1 MNSFEL
7 DGILE
12 KKDVIRYTLASVP
25 ILDLAIRHMSV
36 VQEAGSD
43 RKLSFSAEAAA
54 VGPAAKALNEV
65 ELGSRLKFRGFLTTS
80 SARSRKLVL
89 HITEFE
95 RSKSWLL
102 VPKERVDLVTLISR
116 TRFSSVKILPLH
128 S

>member
-36 VQEAGSD
+36 VQE
-43 RKLSFSAEAAA
+43 

-95 RSKSWLL
+95 
-102 VPKERVDLVTLISR
+102 KE
-116 TRFSSVKILPLH
+116 
-128 S
+128 

>member
-12 KKDVIRYTLASVP
+12 KKDVIRYT

-95 RSKSWLL
+95 
-102 VPKERVDLVTLISR
+102 KE
-116 TRFSSVKILPLH
+116 
-128 S
+128 

>member
-1 MNSFEL
+1 VNSFEL

-25 ILDLAIRHMSV
+25 ILDLTIRHMSV

-43 RKLSFSAEAAA
+43 RKLSFSAEAA

-95 RSKSWLL
+95 
-102 VPKERVDLVTLISR
+102 KE
-116 TRFSSVKILPLH
+116 
-128 S
+128 

>member
-25 ILDLAIRHMSV
+25 ILDLTIRHMSV

-54 VGPAAKALNEV
+54 VGPAA
-65 ELGSRLKFRGFLTTS
+65 RLSMRWNS
-80 SARSRKLVL
+80 EAV
-89 HITEFE
+89 
-95 RSKSWLL
+95 
-102 VPKERVDLVTLISR
+102 
-116 TRFSSVKILPLH
+116 
-128 S
+128 

>member
-25 ILDLAIRHMSV
+25 ILDLTIRHMSV

-54 VGPAAKALNEV
+54 VGLAAKALNEV
-65 ELGSRLKFRGFLTTS
+65 ELGSRLKFRGFLITS

-95 RSKSWLL
+95 
-102 VPKERVDLVTLISR
+102 KE
-116 TRFSSVKILPLH
+116 
-128 S
+128 

>member
-25 ILDLAIRHMSV
+25 ILDLAICLMSV
-36 VQEAGSD
+36 VKVAGWE
-43 RKLSFSAEAAA
+43 RNLSFFSEAAA
-54 VGPAAKALNEV
+54 GGPAAKALNEV

-95 RSKSWLL
+95 
-102 VPKERVDLVTLISR
+102 KE
-116 TRFSSVKILPLH
+116 
-128 S
+128 

>member
-25 ILDLAIRHMSV
+25 ILDLTIRHMSV

-54 VGPAAKALNEV
+54 VGPALNEV

-95 RSKSWLL
+95 
-102 VPKERVDLVTLISR
+102 KE
-116 TRFSSVKILPLH
+116 
-128 S
+128 

>member
-25 ILDLAIRHMSV
+25 ILDLTIRHMSV

-43 RKLSFSAEAAA
+43 RKLSFSAEAASD
-54 VGPAAKALNEV
+54 VYKRQEV

-95 RSKSWLL
+95 
-102 VPKERVDLVTLISR
+102 KE
-116 TRFSSVKILPLH
+116 
-128 S
+128 

>member
-25 ILDLAIRHMSV
+25 ILDLTIRHMSV

-54 VGPAAKALNEV
+54 
-65 ELGSRLKFRGFLTTS
+65 LGSRLKFRGFLTTS

-95 RSKSWLL
+95 
-102 VPKERVDLVTLISR
+102 KE
-116 TRFSSVKILPLH
+116 
-128 S
+128 

>member
-12 KKDVIRYTLASVP
+12 KKDVIRYTLAS
-25 ILDLAIRHMSV
+25 ILDLTIRHMSV

-95 RSKSWLL
+95 
-102 VPKERVDLVTLISR
+102 KE
-116 TRFSSVKILPLH
+116 
-128 S
+128 

>member
-65 ELGSRLKFRGFLTTS
+65 EPFEIQRVSDNIFGAFTQTCPAYNGIRKGVNHGFWCQ
-80 SARSRKLVL
+80 RKG
-89 HITEFE
+89 
-95 RSKSWLL
+95 
-102 VPKERVDLVTLISR
+102 
-116 TRFSSVKILPLH
+116 
-128 S
+128 

>member
-36 VQEAGSD
+36 VQEAD

-95 RSKSWLL
+95 
-102 VPKERVDLVTLISR
+102 KE
-116 TRFSSVKILPLH
+116 
-128 S
+128 

>member
-25 ILDLAIRHMSV
+25 ILDLAIR
-36 VQEAGSD
+36 QEAGSD

-95 RSKSWLL
+95 
-102 VPKERVDLVTLISR
+102 KE
-116 TRFSSVKILPLH
+116 
-128 S
+128 

>member
-65 ELGSRLKFRGFLTTS
+65 ELGSRLKFRGFLTTTS

-95 RSKSWLL
+95 
-102 VPKERVDLVTLISR
+102 KE
-116 TRFSSVKILPLH
+116 
-128 S
+128 

>member
-25 ILDLAIRHMSV
+25 ILDLTIRHMSV

-43 RKLSFSAEAAA
+43 RKLSFSAE
-54 VGPAAKALNEV
+54 AAKALNEV

-95 RSKSWLL
+95 
-102 VPKERVDLVTLISR
+102 KE
-116 TRFSSVKILPLH
+116 
-128 S
+128 

>member
-25 ILDLAIRHMSV
+25 ILDLTIRHMSV

-43 RKLSFSAEAAA
+43 RKLSFSAEA
-54 VGPAAKALNEV
+54 AAKALNEV

-95 RSKSWLL
+95 
-102 VPKERVDLVTLISR
+102 KE
-116 TRFSSVKILPLH
+116 
-128 S
+128 